1 MTVDDSVQRI
11 LSASTAVSI
20 NQLPTGV
27 RGLDEVLGGGIPEYS
42 FNLIAGAPGT
52 GKTTLSQQ
60 IMFGL
65 ATPERPALHFTVV
78 GEPSL
83 KMLRYQQ
90 QFAFFDTAKIGSSV
104 HYANLGNAILSK
116 GLEGV
121 LEAIV
126 REVEEVAPGVVVVD
140 SFRTML
146 RSAGVAA
153 DAGMELQGFLERL
166 AIHLTS
172 WEATTFLVGE
182 YAENASAENAVFTV
196 ADGILWL
203 YQSIDRNSGVRKLQ
217 AMKMRGQAPL
227 PGLHTL
233 RITQAGLHVFPRIIH
248 RAEEPSKRPDIRLS
262 TGVAALDEML
272 GGGIP
277 AWDSM
282 LVTGPAGSGKS
293 ALATQFIAAGLAAG
307 EPAVIAVF
315 EEHPKE
321 FMAHAK
327 SRGPDLETMVDEG
340 LLEVIYL
347 RPLDLSVDEA
357 LLEIQAAVERTHAQR
372 LVIDSLS
379 GFELALAPTFRV
391 DFRESLYRMVNALTG
406 SGVTVFMT
414 VEVQESFAD
423 LRFSADLISFLSD
436 DVIFQRYVEIEGRM
450 RKVMT
455 VVKMRGS
462 QHSKDLR
469 LYDVTEG
476 GLVLGDTLYDYRG
489 IITGVAQRHT
499 ADESEDSGSRGERA
513 GYPDLAASQSLSA
526 PAIEAATP
534 GTTPRLRR

>member
-1 MTVDDSVQRI
+1 MTVDDRVQRTI
-11 LSASTAVSI
+11 HIPDSVSI

-27 RGLDEVLGGGIPEYS
+27 PGLDEVIGGGIPEYS

-65 ATPERPALHFTVV
+65 ATPQRPALHFTIV
-78 GEPSL
+78 GEPSI

-90 QFAFFDTAKIGSSV
+90 QFTFFDAAKVGSTV
-104 HYANLGNAILSK
+104 HYVNLSDETLDR
-116 GLEGV
+116 GLDAV
-121 LEAIV
+121 LEAILA
-126 REVEEVAPGVVVVD
+126 EVEHVSPDLVMVD
-140 SFRTML
+140 SFRTLM
-146 RSAGVAA
+146 RAVGSRAKGSKK
-153 DAGMELQGFLERL
+153 LQRFLERL
-166 AIHLTS
+166 AIHLTT
-172 WEATTFLVGE
+172 WQATTFLVGE
-182 YAENASAENAVFTV
+182 YAESEAAENSVFTV
-196 ADGILWL
+196 ADGIVWL

-227 PGLHTL
+227 PGLHTM
-233 RITQAGLHVFPRIIH
+233 RITRDGLQVFPRII
-248 RAEEPSKRPDIRLS
+248 RRTQESPRPDKRLS
-262 TGVAALDEML
+262 TGIAELDAML

-293 ALATQFIAAGLAAG
+293 ALATQFIATGLAAG

-321 FMAHAK
+321 FLAHAK
-327 SRGPDLETMVDEG
+327 SMGPDLETMANRG

-379 GFELALAPTFRV
+379 GFELALAPTFRE
-391 DFRESLYRMVNALTG
+391 DFRESLYRMVGALTG

-414 VEVQESFAD
+414 VEVAESFTD
-423 LRFSADLISFLSD
+423 LRFSADMISFLSD

-455 VVKMRGS
+455 VIKMRGS
-462 QHSKDLR
+462 EHSKDLR
-469 LYDVTEG
+469 LYDVTAS
-476 GLVLGDTLYDYRG
+476 GLVVGSTLYDYRG
-489 IITGVAQRHT
+489 VITGVAQRQQT
-499 ADESEDSGSRGERA
+499 TEV
-513 GYPDLAASQSLSA
+513 SA
-526 PAIEAATP
+526 PAEPAETVDAAPALT
-534 GTTPRLRR
+534 

>member
-1 MTVDDSVQRI
+1 MIVDDTVQRV
-11 LSASTAVSI
+11 LSASTAVPI
-20 NQLPTGV
+20 HQLLTGV

-90 QFAFFDTAKIGSSV
+90 QFAFFDAAKIGSSV
-104 HYANLGNAILSK
+104 HYANLSSATLSK

-140 SFRTML
+140 SFRTMM

-182 YAENASAENAVFTV
+182 YAENDSAENAVFTV

-233 RITQAGLHVFPRIIH
+233 RITQAGLHVFPRIIR
-248 RAEEPSKRPDIRLS
+248 RAAETGKRPDKRLS
-262 TGVAALDEML
+262 TGVMDLDEML
-272 GGGIP
+272 GGGVP

-327 SRGPDLETMVDEG
+327 SRGPDLATMADKG

-391 DFRESLYRMVNALTG
+391 DFRESLYRMVSALTG

-414 VEVQESFAD
+414 VEVQESFTD

-469 LYDVTEG
+469 LYDVTES
-476 GLVLGDTLYDYRG
+476 GLELGDTLYDYRG
-489 IITGVAQRHT
+489 IITGVARRHM
-499 ADESEDSGSRGERA
+499 ADESESKPEGAGPRGER
-513 GYPDLAASQSLSA
+513 GRDPDL
-526 PAIEAATP
+526 PAT
-534 GTTPRLRR
+534 

>member
-1 MTVDDSVQRI
+1 MTVDDTVKRI
-11 LSASTAVSI
+11 LNAPAGVLI
-20 NQLPTGV
+20 NRLPTGV

-60 IMFGL
+60 VMFAL
-65 ATPERPALHFTVV
+65 ASPERPALHFTVV

-83 KMLRYQQ
+83 KLLRYQQ
-90 QFAFFDTAKIGSSV
+90 QFTFFDRRKVADSV
-104 HYANLGNAILSK
+104 HYVNLTHETLGQ
-116 GLEGV
+116 GLDAV
-121 LEAIV
+121 LEAIH
-126 REVEEVAPGVVVVD
+126 REVEQVSPGVVVVD
-140 SFRTML
+140 SFRSIM
-146 RSAGVAA
+146 RAAGVAK
-153 DAGMELQGFLERL
+153 DSGMELQGFLERL

-172 WEATTFLVGE
+172 WQATTFLVGE
-182 YAENASAENAVFTV
+182 YAESESTENVVFTV

-227 PGLHTL
+227 PGLHTV
-233 RITQAGLHVFPRIIH
+233 RITDAGLQVFPRIIR
-248 RAEEPSKRPDIRLS
+248 RAVESTTPRPNKRLS
-262 TGVAALDEML
+262 TGVAALDAML

-293 ALATQFIAAGLAAG
+293 ALAAQFIAAGLAAG

-321 FMAHAK
+321 FLAHAK
-327 SRGPDLETMVDEG
+327 SMGPDLETMAHKG

-379 GFELALAPTFRV
+379 GFELALAPTFRE
-391 DFRESLYRMVNALTG
+391 DFRESLYRMVGALTG
-406 SGVTVFMT
+406 SGVTVLMT
-414 VEVQESFAD
+414 VEVAESFTD
-423 LRFSADLISFLSD
+423 LRFSADLISFLTD
-436 DVIFQRYVEIEGRM
+436 DVIFQRYVEIDGRM
-450 RKVMT
+450 HKVMT
-455 VVKMRGS
+455 VIKMRGS
-462 QHSKDLR
+462 EHSKDLR
-469 LYDVTEG
+469 LYDVTAG
-476 GLVLGDTLYDYRG
+476 GLVVGNTLYDYHG
-489 IITGVAQRHT
+489 IITGVAQHHQRTKSDKAGPQLTWSRRLAKRFGRAT
-499 ADESEDSGSRGERA
+499 AA
-513 GYPDLAASQSLSA
+513 FFA
-526 PAIEAATP
+526 
-534 GTTPRLRR
+534 